1 MKAYKVT
8 LLFFLAL
15 ILGACASQQAKSP
28 WPPRSEITESAPPS
42 ESPQEKFVKLG
53 SKGQENPPLPT
64 YLNKPA
70 QMKTGLLTPASPQ
83 PAAEKVQP
91 GEQKQK
97 IILNYDKADV
107 AEVTAQIFGDYLK
120 LNYVIDPT
128 LQGRISLYLE
138 GEFSKKELLQMV
150 TKAYEASNI
159 AIVPQK
165 GIYYIQ
171 SIQRS
176 TSSSLPLADSIT
188 LGKDQGGT
196 SPIIVIYRLRY
207 VDSKQA
213 INTIKLFLTPG
224 RPITTDP
231 LTNSL
236 VFAED
241 PENAKTIVDVLRS
254 LDVNILQEVGMEV
267 VPLHAISPA
276 EAVKGMDAL
285 MEKMDVFKQSGL
297 KTDVV
302 FIPLERY
309 GGVLVLAQNPEV
321 LNTAKRWITAL
332 DVRGKETGEQIYVY
346 FVRNG
351 LARDISD
358 VLNQVFGTGGKSERS
373 STKKSSTKTSSSQ
386 MASEK
391 ILSATET
398 ATAQPKTQV
407 TQGMSVSTTLT
418 GEVVIIGDE
427 VNNAIV
433 VRANAADYEMVKS
446 VIEPLDIMPRAV
458 LIEVMLAEITLNK
471 NLEYGIDWWIQEQ
484 AVQQG
489 LDTTGGSSALD
500 FTKIDLRTAATAGY
514 SLFYSTADLKAFIKL
529 LAEKTTVNVLSTPTL
544 LASDNQEASLTVGG
558 REPIQ
563 TGQTVTEGGTTVNSI
578 QYEETGIILN
588 VTPHINEGGQ
598 VRMEVDQTI
607 RTVKPNTVSGIDS
620 PAFDERKVKTALLAK
635 DGQTVVIGGIIQHEK
650 TISKSGIP
658 FLQDIPLIAP
668 LFTSATDKYKRTEL
682 IIAITPHVIIS
693 RDQENRTTS
702 EFLNKLKTLR
712 GRIER
717 GVR

>member
-15 ILGACASQQAKSP
+15 TVGACASQQAKSP
-28 WPPRSEITESAPPS
+28 WPPRSEVPAGAEPS
-42 ESPQEKFVKLG
+42 ESVQEKYVKLG
-53 SKGQENPPLPT
+53 KGQEAPPLPT

-70 QMKTGLLTPASPQ
+70 QMKTGVLAPASPQ
-83 PAAEKVQP
+83 PAAEKAPP

-97 IILNYDKADV
+97 VILNYDKADV

-138 GEFSKKELLQMV
+138 GEFTKRELLQMV

-159 AIVPQK
+159 AVVPQK
-165 GIYYIQ
+165 GLYYIQ

-176 TSSSLPLADSIT
+176 TSSNLPLASSMT
-188 LGKDQGGT
+188 LEKGLGAG

-236 VFAED
+236 IFAED
-241 PENAKTIVDVLRS
+241 PENAKTIVDILRS

-267 VPLHAISPA
+267 IPLHSISPA

-321 LNTAKRWITAL
+321 LDTAKRWITAL
-332 DVRGKETGEQIYVY
+332 DVKGKETGEQVYVY
-346 FVRNG
+346 FVKNG
-351 LARDISD
+351 LAKDIAD
-358 VLNQVFGTGGKSERS
+358 VLNQVFGTGGRSERS
-373 STKKSSTKTSSSQ
+373 STKKSSTKTSSSSSK
-386 MASEK
+386 MASDK
-391 ILSATET
+391 IVSATET
-398 ATAQPKTQV
+398 ATQPKTQV
-407 TQGMSVSTTLT
+407 TQGVSVSTTLT

-446 VIEPLDIMPRAV
+446 VIEPLDIVPRAV
-458 LIEVMLAEITLNK
+458 LIEVTLAEITLNK
-471 NLEYGIDWWIQEQ
+471 NLEYGITWWIQEQ
-484 AVQQG
+484 AVQQ
-489 LDTTGGSSALD
+489 ALSTSGTSTFD
-500 FTKIDLRTAATAGY
+500 FTKVDLRTAATAGY
-514 SLFYSTADLKAFIKL
+514 GLFYSTADLKAFIKL
-529 LAEKTTVNVLSTPTL
+529 LGEKTSVNILSTPTL
-544 LASDNQEASLTVGG
+544 LASDNQEASITVGG

-578 QYEETGIILN
+578 QYEETGIILT

-598 VRMEVDQTI
+598 VRMEVDQVI
-607 RTVKPNTVSGIDS
+607 RTVKPNTASGIDS

-650 TISKSGIP
+650 SRSKTGIP
-658 FLQDIPLIAP
+658 FLQDMPLLAP
-668 LFTSATDKYKRTEL
+668 LFTSASDKYKRTEL
-682 IIAITPHVIIS
+682 IIAITPHVITS
-693 RDQENRTTS
+693 REKETHTTS
-702 EFLNKLKTLR
+702 EFLNKLKTLK
-712 GRIER
+712 GRIES

>member
-15 ILGACASQQAKSP
+15 TIGACASQPAKGP
-28 WPPRSEITESAPPS
+28 WPPRSEIPAVTAPAESVQEKYVKLREEQVAPP
-42 ESPQEKFVKLG
+42 
-53 SKGQENPPLPT
+53 PPS

-70 QMKTGLLTPASPQ
+70 QMKTGVLAPAGPQ
-83 PAAEKVQP
+83 PAAEKISP
-91 GEQKQK
+91 GEQRQK
-97 IILNYDKADV
+97 VILNYDRADV
-107 AEVTAQIFGDYLK
+107 AEVTAQIFGDYLN
-120 LNYVIDPT
+120 LNYVIDPN

-138 GEFSKKELLQMV
+138 GEFSKRELLQMV

-159 AIVPQK
+159 AVVPRN
-165 GIYYIQ
+165 GIYNIQ

-176 TSSSLPLADSIT
+176 TSSGLPLAGSLT
-188 LGKDQGGT
+188 LEKGRGGD

-207 VDSKQA
+207 VDSRQA
-213 INTIKLFLTPG
+213 VNTVKLFITPG
-224 RPITTDP
+224 RPIIADP

-236 VFAED
+236 IFAED
-241 PENAKTIVDVLRS
+241 PENAKTVVDILRS

-267 VPLHAISPA
+267 IQLHAISPA

-285 MEKMDVFKQSGL
+285 MEKMDVFKQNGL

-321 LNTAKRWITAL
+321 LSTAKRWITAL
-332 DVRGKETGEQIYVY
+332 DIKGKQTGEQIYVY

-351 LARDISD
+351 LARDIAD
-358 VLNQVFGTGGKSERS
+358 IVNQVFGTGSGSERS
-373 STKKSSTKTSSSQ
+373 TAKKTSGKTSSTSK
-386 MASEK
+386 MASDK
-391 ILSATET
+391 IVSATET
-398 ATAQPKTQV
+398 ATAQPKTEV
-407 TQGMSVSTTLT
+407 TQGISVSTTLT

-433 VRANAADYEMVKS
+433 IRANAADYDMVKS
-446 VIEPLDIMPRAV
+446 VIEPLDIVQRAV

-484 AVQQG
+484 RVQQG
-489 LDTTGGSSALD
+489 LNTSGGGSFD
-500 FTKIDLRTAATAGY
+500 FTKVDLRTAAAAGY
-514 SLFYSTADLKAFIKL
+514 GLFYSTADLKAFIRL
-529 LAEKTTVNVLSTPTL
+529 LAEKTTVNILSTPTL

-598 VRMEVDQTI
+598 VRMEVDQII
-607 RTVKPNTVSGIDS
+607 RSVKPNTMSGIES

-650 TISKSGIP
+650 TTSKTGIP
-658 FLQDIPLIAP
+658 FLQNIPLISP
-668 LFTSATDKYKRTEL
+668 LFTSASNKYKRTEL
-682 IIAITPHVIIS
+682 IIAITPHVIS
-693 RDQENRTTS
+693 RSDQEDRTSS

-712 GRIER
+712 ARIESGAR
-717 GVR
+717 

>member
-1 MKAYKVT
+1 MKACKVT

-15 ILGACASQQAKSP
+15 TVGACASQPAKSP
-28 WPPRSEITESAPPS
+28 WPPGSEIPASTEPS
-42 ESPQEKFVKLG
+42 ESLQEKYVKLG
-53 SKGQENPPLPT
+53 KDQETPPLPT
-64 YLNKPA
+64 FLNKPA
-70 QMKTGLLTPASPQ
+70 QMKTGVLNPASPQ
-83 PAAEKVQP
+83 PAAEKVPP

-97 IILNYDKADV
+97 VILNYDKADV

-138 GEFSKKELLQMV
+138 GEFTKRELLQMV

-159 AIVPQK
+159 SIVPQK

-176 TSSSLPLADSIT
+176 TSSSLPLADSLT
-188 LGKDQGGT
+188 LEKGQGGG

-213 INTIKLFLTPG
+213 VNTVKLFLTPG

-236 VFAED
+236 IFADD
-241 PENAKTIVDVLRS
+241 PENAKTVVDILRS

-267 VPLHAISPA
+267 IPLHAISPA

-321 LNTAKRWITAL
+321 LQTAKRWITAL
-332 DVRGKETGEQIYVY
+332 DVRGKETGEQVYVY
-346 FVRNG
+346 FVKNG
-351 LARDISD
+351 LAKDIAD
-358 VLNQVFGTGGKSERS
+358 ILNQVFGTGGKSDRS
-373 STKKSSTKTSSSQ
+373 STRKSSSSSSSSSK
-386 MASEK
+386 MASDK
-391 ILSATET
+391 IVSATET
-398 ATAQPKTQV
+398 ATQPKTQV
-407 TQGMSVSTTLT
+407 TQGLSVSTTLT

-446 VIEPLDIMPRAV
+446 VIEPLDIVPRAV
-458 LIEVMLAEITLNK
+458 LIEVTLAEITLNK
-471 NLEYGIDWWIQEQ
+471 NLEYGITWWIQEQ
-484 AVQQG
+484 AVQQA
-489 LDTTGGSSALD
+489 LSTTGSSTFD

-514 SLFYSTADLKAFIKL
+514 GLFYSTADLKAFIKL
-529 LAEKTTVNVLSTPTL
+529 LGEKTSVNILSTPTL
-544 LASDNQEASLTVGG
+544 LASDNQEASITVGG

-578 QYEETGIILN
+578 QYEETGIILT

-598 VRMEVDQTI
+598 VRMEVDQVI

-650 TISKSGIP
+650 TRSKSGIP
-658 FLQDIPLIAP
+658 FLQDMPLLAP
-668 LFTSATDKYKRTEL
+668 LFTSASDKYKRTEL
-682 IIAITPHVIIS
+682 IIAITPHVIVS
-693 RDQENRTTS
+693 REQENRTTS
-702 EFLNKLKTLR
+702 EFLNKLKTLK
-712 GRIER
+712 GRIES

>member
-8 LLFFLAL
+8 LLSFLAL
-15 ILGACASQQAKSP
+15 TVGACASQPAKSP
-28 WPPRSEITESAPPS
+28 WPPRSEIPASTEPS
-42 ESPQEKFVKLG
+42 ESIPEKYVKLG
-53 SKGQENPPLPT
+53 KGQEAPPLPT

-70 QMKTGLLTPASPQ
+70 QMKTGVLSPASPQ
-83 PAAEKVQP
+83 TAAEKVPP

-97 IILNYDKADV
+97 VILNYDKADV

-138 GEFSKKELLQMV
+138 GEFTKRELLQMV

-159 AIVPQK
+159 SIVPQK

-176 TSSSLPLADSIT
+176 TSSSLPLADSLT
-188 LGKDQGGT
+188 LEKGQGGG

-213 INTIKLFLTPG
+213 VNTVKLFLTPG

-236 VFAED
+236 IFAED
-241 PENAKTIVDVLRS
+241 PENAKTIVDILRS

-267 VPLHAISPA
+267 IPLHAISPA

-285 MEKMDVFKQSGL
+285 MEKMDIFKQSGL

-321 LNTAKRWITAL
+321 LDTAKRWITAL
-332 DVRGKETGEQIYVY
+332 DVRGKETGEQVYVY
-346 FVRNG
+346 FVKNG
-351 LARDISD
+351 LAKDIAD
-358 VLNQVFGTGGKSERS
+358 ILNQVFGTGGKSERS
-373 STKKSSTKTSSSQ
+373 STKKSSTKSSSSSSK
-386 MASEK
+386 MASDK
-391 ILSATET
+391 IVSATET
-398 ATAQPKTQV
+398 ATQPKTQV
-407 TQGMSVSTTLT
+407 TQGLSVSTTLT

-446 VIEPLDIMPRAV
+446 VIEPLDIVPRAV
-458 LIEVMLAEITLNK
+458 LIEVTLAEITLNK
-471 NLEYGIDWWIQEQ
+471 NLEYGITWWIQEQ
-484 AVQQG
+484 AVQQA
-489 LDTTGGSSALD
+489 LNTSGSSTFD
-500 FTKIDLRTAATAGY
+500 FTKVDLRTAATAGY
-514 SLFYSTADLKAFIKL
+514 GLFYSTADLKAFIKL
-529 LAEKTTVNVLSTPTL
+529 LGEKTSVNILSTPTL
-544 LASDNQEASLTVGG
+544 LASDNQEASITVGG

-578 QYEETGIILN
+578 QYEETGIILT

-598 VRMEVDQTI
+598 VRMEVDQVI

-650 TISKSGIP
+650 TRSKSGIP
-658 FLQDIPLIAP
+658 FLQDMPLLAP
-668 LFTSATDKYKRTEL
+668 LFTSASDKYKRTEL
-682 IIAITPHVIIS
+682 IIAITPHVIVS
-693 RDQENRTTS
+693 REQENRTTS
-702 EFLNKLKTLR
+702 EFLNKLKTLK
-712 GRIER
+712 GRIES